1 MGQEPK
7 ARKGKKILI
16 VDDVEANRFVLRN
29 IIVDMGHQPMLAE
42 NGVQALKIV
51 ERMLPS
57 LILLDVS
64 MPEMDGYEFCT
75 IMKGKPETR
84 DIPII
89 FISAFDE
96 PEDIIKGFNL
106 GGEDYITKPFIQ
118 EVVQARVSVHL
129 KLADATVEMQ
139 NVNRQLAASVQ
150 EQLKQMEEEK
160 KNVLYALGS
169 VARENAC
176 YDAEHMERL
185 QYNCK
190 ILAQAMQLSPLYEHI
205 ISDTFIETIEL
216 AAPLCDLGNVAIP
229 IDILQKH
236 GRLNAEEKAVMQTH
250 TTIGAKILNDIRT
263 HGDYNDFVQM
273 SIDVA
278 NYHHEHWDGT
288 GYPRG
293 LKGDE
298 IPLSAQIVAVVSSYC
313 ALTEERVYREK
324 FYDREGALEVM
335 DVLAGSYFNASI
347 YDICKKVSKQFH

>member
-176 YDAEHMERL
+176 YDTEHMERL

-229 IDILQKH
+229 TDILQKH
-236 GRLNAEEKAVMQTH
+236 GRLNEEEKAVMQTH

-288 GYPRG
+288 GYPTG

-298 IPLSAQIVAVVSSYC
+298 IPLSAQIVAVVSAYC

-347 YDICKKVSKQFH
+347 YDICKKVSKQFN

>member
-7 ARKGKKILI
+7 AREGKKILI

-176 YDAEHMERL
+176 YDTEHMERL

-229 IDILQKH
+229 TDILQKH
-236 GRLNAEEKAVMQTH
+236 GRLNEEEKAVMQTH

-288 GYPRG
+288 GYPTG

-298 IPLSAQIVAVVSSYC
+298 IPLSAQIVAVVSAYC

-347 YDICKKVSKQFH
+347 YDICKKVSKQFN